1 MYFSL
6 ITPGEGRERDAAHE
20 WAGGPYVEHQW
31 LWRLFPAPE
40 GTPRDFLFRRRD
52 LGEIPRFYVVSKRPP
67 LTQST
72 AWRIQTRDY
81 APALEAGA
89 RLRFDLR
96 ANPVVATHAHDGRR
110 GRHDVVMQ
118 EKKRLL
124 KERGLARWQDWQD
137 KDKPALYALVRE
149 ACGAWLRSRA
159 SRLGFG
165 VNEESLAVDGYQQRS
180 EKDSQLRFSTV
191 DFSGELTVS
200 DPSAFTMALRDGIG
214 HAKAFG
220 CGLMLVRRIG

>member
-6 ITPGEGRERDAAHE
+6 ITPTEGRERDAAHE
-20 WAGGPYVEHQW
+20 WASGPYVEHQW

-72 AWRIQTRDY
+72 AWNIQTRDY
-81 APALEAGA
+81 APALEVGT

-96 ANPVVATHAHDGRR
+96 ANPVVTPHAHDGKR

-124 KERGLARWQDWQD
+124 KERGLARWEDWQD
-137 KDKPALYALVRE
+137 DDKPALYALVRE

-159 SRLGFG
+159 SRLGFE
-165 VNEESLAVDGYQQRS
+165 VDEEILAVDGYQRHS
-180 EKDSQLRFSTV
+180 EKKDGRLRFSTV
-191 DFSGELTVS
+191 DFSGELTVN
-200 DPSAFTMALRDGIG
+200 DPSAFAGSLRDGIG
-214 HAKAFG
+214 PAKAFG
-220 CGLMLVRRIG
+220 CGLMLVRRL

>member
-6 ITPGEGRERDAAHE
+6 ITPTEGRERDAAHE
-20 WAGGPYVEHQW
+20 WASGPYVEHQW
-31 LWRLFPAPE
+31 LWRHFPAPE

-72 AWRIQTRDY
+72 AWNIQTRDY
-81 APALEAGA
+81 APALEVGA

-96 ANPVVATHAHDGRR
+96 ANPVVTHAHDGKR
-110 GRHDVVMQ
+110 GRHDAVMQ

-137 KDKPALYALVRE
+137 DDKPALYALVRE
-149 ACGAWLRSRA
+149 ACGSWLRSRA
-159 SRLGFG
+159 SRLGFE
-165 VNEESLAVDGYQQRS
+165 VVDESLAVDSYQQHS
-180 EKDSQLRFSTV
+180 EKDGGLRFSTV
-191 DFSGELTVS
+191 DFSGELSVT
-200 DPSAFTMALRDGIG
+200 DPTEFAITLHRGIG
-214 HAKAFG
+214 HSKAFG
-220 CGLMLVRRIG
+220 CGLMLVRRL